1 MKETINKNGLLYIW
15 QKIKLLLASK
25 VDKVEG
31 KGLSTN
37 DLTDEL
43 KQKILNAGDSTFDG
57 QYESLTGKPKINNV
71 EVNGE
76 LTLDAL
82 GIQPKGSYATKSEI
96 PTVPTKV
103 SAFTNDSN
111 YQTATQVTTAISG
124 AKKEL
129 QTAIDGKANATHTHT
144 KSQITDMP
152 TKLSQFTNDNGY
164 QTSSQVTAAISNA
177 VGKITSFETKVVTSL
192 PTTGVKGTI
201 YFVASKTTGTNQ
213 AYDEYLWVNNKWE
226 FIGTTAVDLTG
237 YLKATDIHEITNEE
251 IDTIFAQ

>member
-1 MKETINKNGLLYIW
+1 MRETLNKNGLLYVW
-15 QKIKLLLASK
+15 QKIKLLLAGK

-82 GIQPKGSYATKSEI
+82 GIQPKGDYALKSE
-96 PTVPTKV
+96 VPTKT
-103 SAFTNDSN
+103 SQLTNDSG
-111 YQTATQVTTAISG
+111 YQTSTQVSTAVSG

-129 QTAIDGKANATHTHT
+129 QTAINGKANATHTHT
-144 KSQITDMP
+144 KADITDMP

-164 QTSSQVTAAISNA
+164 QTQSQVATAISNA
-177 VGKITSFETKVVTSL
+177 VGEITSFETKVVTSL

-213 AYDEYLWVNNKWE
+213 SYDEYLWVNNKWE

-237 YLKATDIHEITNEE
+237 YIKETDIHEITNAE

>member
-1 MKETINKNGLLYIW
+1 MRETLNKDGLLYVW
-15 QKIKLLLASK
+15 QKIKLLLANK

-43 KQKILNAGDSTFDG
+43 KKKILNAGDSTFDG
-57 QYESLTGKPKINNV
+57 VYASLIGKPKINSV
-71 EVNGE
+71 EIDGD
-76 LTLDAL
+76 LTLTAL
-82 GIQPKGSYATKSEI
+82 GIQQKGDYATKSEI
-96 PTVPTKV
+96 PAKT
-103 SAFTNDSN
+103 SQLTNDSN
-111 YQTATQVTTAISG
+111 YQTSTQVSSAITTA
-124 AKKEL
+124 KTEL
-129 QTAIDGKANATHTHT
+129 QKAIDGKANATHTHV
-144 KSQITDMP
+144 KADITDMP

-164 QTSSQVTAAISNA
+164 QTSSQVATAISNA

-213 AYDEYLWVNNKWE
+213 SYDEYLWINNKWE

-237 YLKATDIHEITNEE
+237 YIKETDIHEITNAE